1 MTSRPG
7 VMRRGLILPGWLLR
21 WEALLV
27 LLLLLASVVN
37 ASLSPYFLD
46 VHNLFGMTFNF
57 MERGL
62 IALTMTFI
70 IISGNIDLSVASNL
84 AMSAILMGVVYQA
97 GWNIWLAALI
107 GLAVGTLGGMLNG
120 LLIAKVRLPALVVT
134 LGTYA
139 LYRGIAFVVL
149 GDQAVTK
156 FPSEFTYLGQ
166 GYIPGTPVPVP
177 LVLFA
182 VFAVLYGLL
191 LHRTTFGRFVY
202 AIGSNEEACRY
213 SGVNVDQVKIALF
226 ALSGLMSA
234 LAGMVLAARFGSVRP
249 NIATGFEL
257 EVITTVVLGGVDIFG
272 GRGTMPGVVLALF
285 LIGVARYGMSLKN
298 VPGQTQTTLIGV
310 LLIAAI
316 LLPQVLRR
324 LTASGVGR
332 KTG

>member
-1 MTSRPG
+1 L
-7 VMRRGLILPGWLLR
+7 LILLLF
-21 WEALLV
+21 
-27 LLLLLASVVN
+27 LASAVN

-46 VHNLFGMTFNF
+46 VRNLFDMTFNF

-62 IALTMTFI
+62 IALTMALI

-97 GWNIWLAALI
+97 GWNIWLAVLL
-107 GLAVGTLGGMLNG
+107 GLTVGTLGGMLNG

-182 VFAVLYGLL
+182 VFAIVYGLL

-213 SGVNVDQVKIALF
+213 SGVNVDRIKVTLF

-234 LAGMVLAARFGSVRP
+234 LAGMILAARFGSVRP
-249 NIATGFEL
+249 NIAMGFEL

-272 GRGTMPGVVLALF
+272 GRGTMLGVVLALF

-298 VPGQTQTTLIGV
+298 VPGQTQTTLIGA
-310 LLIAAI
+310 LLIGAI
-316 LLPQVLRR
+316 LLPQILRR
-324 LTASGVGR
+324 LTVR
-332 KTG
+332 RE